1 MSMQYSDLQVFAM
14 SSSVVKTIAF
24 IIATTVLLS
33 IFASITIITKQSA
46 LADGLTQEQ
55 LSSSLG
61 NRKADLLIKMNPPV
75 VTTET
80 LSQGQKPNVQFRL
93 FDSNTNQSFNHVTYY
108 IIIEKDGKRL
118 LSNMFH
124 DHNGDL
130 ILQVN
135 PVDVTNSEAAAANTI
150 SISGGKPDPL
160 LDILTASGNNPITI
174 SGPIFVRGGLY
185 HFIVRIET
193 VDSDYSML
201 PNNQEPIYD
210 SWLSIGNTV
219 NKQITIDGKQI
230 PIKIIS
236 YYDKLSNFGFDNK
249 DMQMKFDM
257 PFNWNVSRINNT
269 NIFVHQEV
277 TVPKANAF
285 TAKESF
291 TGKVNGMDISK
302 DVMVDNTNPQK
313 DVIHVMI
320 PKNNLIQLADQVN
333 KNGQASTGL
342 MKFTLQPGGT
352 ASPGSMR
359 GMSMPM
365 LSMGALAFGG

>member
-1 MSMQYSDLQVFAM
+1 MQYSDLQVFAM

-24 IIATTVLLS
+24 IIATIVLLS
-33 IFASITIITKQSA
+33 IFASITITTKQSA
-46 LADGLTQEQ
+46 FADGLTQEQ

-80 LSQGQKPNVQFRL
+80 LSQGQKPTVEFRL
-93 FDSNTNQSFNHVTYY
+93 FDSNTNQSFSHVTYY
-108 IIIEKDGKRL
+108 VILEKDGKRM
-118 LSNMFH
+118 LSDMFH

-130 ILQVN
+130 KIQVN
-135 PVDVTNSEAAAANTI
+135 PINGTSKAAATTI
-150 SISGGKPDPL
+150 
-160 LDILTASGNNPITI
+160 
-174 SGPIFVRGGLY
+174 RGGLY

-249 DMQMKFDM
+249 TMQINFDM

-269 NIFVHQEV
+269 SIFV
-277 TVPKANAF
+277 
-285 TAKESF
+285 
-291 TGKVNGMDISK
+291 
-302 DVMVDNTNPQK
+302 
-313 DVIHVMI
+313 
-320 PKNNLIQLADQVN
+320 
-333 KNGQASTGL
+333 
-342 MKFTLQPGGT
+342 
-352 ASPGSMR
+352 
-359 GMSMPM
+359 
-365 LSMGALAFGG
+365 

>member
-1 MSMQYSDLQVFAM
+1 LQLSSRQVFAIPILSPM
-14 SSSVVKTIAF
+14 GIATF
-24 IIATTVLLS
+24 IILIP
-33 IFASITIITKQSA
+33 IFASTVIITTKQSA
-46 LADGLTQEQ
+46 FADGLTQEQ
-55 LSSSLG
+55 LSASLG

-80 LSQGQKPNVQFRL
+80 LSHGQKPTVQFRL

-130 ILQVN
+130 ILQLN
-135 PVDVTNSEAAAANTI
+135 PVNATGKSAAANTT
-150 SISGGKPDPL
+150 SISGGEPDPL
-160 LDILTASGNNPITI
+160 LDIVTASENNPITV

-219 NKQITIDGKQI
+219 NKQISIDGKQI
-230 PIKIIS
+230 PVKIIS

-249 DMQMKFDM
+249 TMQINFDM

-269 NIFVHQEV
+269 SIFVHQEV

-285 TAKESF
+285 AAKESF
-291 TGKVNGMDISK
+291 IGKVNGIDISK

-320 PKNNLIQLADQVN
+320 PKNNLVQLADQVN
-333 KNGQASTGL
+333 KSGQAFTGL
-342 MKFTLQPGGT
+342 MKFTLQPGGMSKPMSSLGPMT
-352 ASPGSMR
+352 S
-359 GMSMPM
+359 GM
-365 LSMGALAFGG
+365 

>member
-1 MSMQYSDLQVFAM
+1 MMSMRFPSRQVFAM
-14 SSSVVKTIAF
+14 SSCSMVTFTAVTIVF
-24 IIATTVLLS
+24 FLS
-33 IFASITIITKQSA
+33 IFASIAITAKQSA
-46 LADGLTQEQ
+46 FADGLTQEQ
-55 LSSSLG
+55 LSASLG

-80 LSQGQKPNVQFRL
+80 LSQGQKPTVEFRL
-93 FDSNTNQSFNHVTYY
+93 FDSNTNQSFSHVTYY
-108 IIIEKDGKRL
+108 VILEKDGKRL

-130 ILQVN
+130 ILQLN
-135 PVDVTNSEAAAANTI
+135 PVNATGKSAAANTT
-150 SISGGKPDPL
+150 SISGGEPDPL
-160 LDILTASGNNPITI
+160 LDIVTASENNPITV

-193 VDSDYSML
+193 VDSDYTML

-249 DMQMKFDM
+249 DMQIKFDM
-257 PFNWNVSRINNT
+257 PFNWNVTRINNT

-285 TAKESF
+285 TAKGSF
-291 TGKVNGMDISK
+291 TGKVNGIDISK
-302 DVMVDNTNPQK
+302 YVMVDNTNPQK
-313 DVIHVMI
+313 DIIHVMI
-320 PKNNLIQLADQVN
+320 SKNNLIQLADQVN

-342 MKFTLQPGGT
+342 MRFTLQPGGT
-352 ASPGSMR
+352 GGAAPRSMSTSMAS
-359 GMSMPM
+359 GM
-365 LSMGALAFGG
+365 

>member
-1 MSMQYSDLQVFAM
+1 M
-14 SSSVVKTIAF
+14 SSSLVTITAI
-24 IIATTVLLS
+24 IIATIVFSS
-33 IFASITIITKQSA
+33 IFASNAITAEQSA
-46 LADGLTQEQ
+46 FADGLTQEQ
-55 LSSSLG
+55 LSASLG
-61 NRKADLLIKMNPPV
+61 NRKADLLIKTNPPV

-80 LSQGQKPNVQFRL
+80 LSQGQKPTAEFRL

-118 LSNMFH
+118 LSDMFH

-130 ILQVN
+130 KIQVN
-135 PVDVTNSEAAAANTI
+135 PINMTSKAASTAI
-150 SISGGKPDPL
+150 VSGGEQDPL
-160 LDILTASGNNPITI
+160 LGILTATQTNPITV

-193 VDSDYSML
+193 VDSDYTLL
-201 PNNQEPIYD
+201 PNSQEPIYD
-210 SWLSIGNTV
+210 SWLSIGNTE
-219 NKQITIDGKQI
+219 NRQISIDGKQI

-249 DMQMKFDM
+249 NMQMKFDM

-269 NIFVHQEV
+269 SIFVHEEV

-285 TAKESF
+285 TIKGSF
-291 TGKVNGMDISK
+291 IGKVNGIDISK
-302 DVMVDNTNPQK
+302 DVVVDNTNPEK

-320 PKNNLIQLADQVN
+320 PKNNLVQLADQVN

-352 ASPGSMR
+352 GAAGV
-359 GMSMPM
+359 SMPM
-365 LSMGALAFGG
+365 SSMGSMASGM

>member
-1 MSMQYSDLQVFAM
+1 MSMQYSSQQVLAM
-14 SSSVVKTIAF
+14 SSSLVKTTAF
-24 IIATTVLLS
+24 IIATVVLLS
-33 IFASITIITKQSA
+33 IFVSIAITTKQSA
-46 LADGLTQEQ
+46 FADGLTQEQ
-55 LSSSLG
+55 LSASLG
-61 NRKADLLIKMNPPV
+61 NRKADLLIRMNPPV

-80 LSQGQKPNVQFRL
+80 LSQGQKPTVQFRL

-118 LSNMFH
+118 FSDMFH

-135 PVDVTNSEAAAANTI
+135 PVNATGKAATNTT
-150 SISGGKPDPL
+150 SISGGEPDPL
-160 LDILTASGNNPITI
+160 LDILTASENNPITV

-193 VDSDYSML
+193 VDSDYATL
-201 PNNQEPIYD
+201 PYNQEPIYD

-219 NKQITIDGKQI
+219 NKQIVIDGKHI

-236 YYDKLSNFGFDNK
+236 YYDKLSDFGFDNK
-249 DMQMKFDM
+249 NMQIKFDM
-257 PFNWNVSRINNT
+257 PFNWNVSRINST
-269 NIFVHQEV
+269 SIFVHQEI

-285 TAKESF
+285 AAKGSF
-291 TGKVNGMDISK
+291 TGKVNGIDISK
-302 DVMVDNTNPQK
+302 EVIVDNTNPQK

-342 MKFTLQPGGT
+342 MKFTLQPGG
-352 ASPGSMR
+352 
-359 GMSMPM
+359 MSMPM
-365 LSMGALAFGG
+365 SSMGSMASGTQ

>member
-1 MSMQYSDLQVFAM
+1 MG
-14 SSSVVKTIAF
+14 IATF
-24 IIATTVLLS
+24 IILIP
-33 IFASITIITKQSA
+33 IFASTVIITTKQSA
-46 LADGLTQEQ
+46 FADGLTQEQ
-55 LSSSLG
+55 LSASLG

-80 LSQGQKPNVQFRL
+80 LSQGQKPTVQFRL

-130 ILQVN
+130 ILQLN
-135 PVDVTNSEAAAANTI
+135 PVNATGKSAAANTT
-150 SISGGKPDPL
+150 SISGGEPDPL
-160 LDILTASGNNPITI
+160 LDIVTASENNPITV

-219 NKQITIDGKQI
+219 NKQISIDGKQI
-230 PIKIIS
+230 PVKIIS

-249 DMQMKFDM
+249 TMQINFDM

-269 NIFVHQEV
+269 SIFVHQEV

-291 TGKVNGMDISK
+291 IGKVNGIDISK

-320 PKNNLIQLADQVN
+320 PKNNLVQLADQVN
-333 KNGQASTGL
+333 KNGQASRGL
-342 MKFTLQPGGT
+342 MQFTLQPGGIAAT
-352 ASPGSMR
+352 TSSGSMG

-365 LSMGALAFGG
+365 LSMGALVSGR

>member
-1 MSMQYSDLQVFAM
+1 MG
-14 SSSVVKTIAF
+14 IATF
-24 IIATTVLLS
+24 IILIP
-33 IFASITIITKQSA
+33 IFASTVIITTKQSA
-46 LADGLTQEQ
+46 FADGLTQEQ
-55 LSSSLG
+55 LSASLG

-80 LSQGQKPNVQFRL
+80 LSQGQKPTVQFRL

-135 PVDVTNSEAAAANTI
+135 PVNATGKAATNAT
-150 SISGGKPDPL
+150 SISRGEPDPL
-160 LDILTASGNNPITI
+160 LDILAASENNPITI

-193 VDSDYSML
+193 VDSDYTIL
-201 PNNQEPIYD
+201 PYNQEPIYD

-219 NKQITIDGKQI
+219 NKQIAIDGKHI

-249 DMQMKFDM
+249 DMQIKFDM

-269 NIFVHQEV
+269 SIFVHQEV

-285 TAKESF
+285 TAKGSF
-291 TGKVNGMDISK
+291 TGKVNGIDISK

-342 MKFTLQPGGT
+342 MKFTLQPGG
-352 ASPGSMR
+352 
-359 GMSMPM
+359 MSMPM
-365 LSMGALAFGG
+365 SSMGSMVSGM

>member
-1 MSMQYSDLQVFAM
+1 MMSMRFPSRQVFAM
-14 SSSVVKTIAF
+14 SSCSMVTFTAVTIVF
-24 IIATTVLLS
+24 FLS
-33 IFASITIITKQSA
+33 IFASIAITTKQSA
-46 LADGLTQEQ
+46 FADGLTQEQ
-55 LSSSLG
+55 LSASLG

-80 LSQGQKPNVQFRL
+80 LSQGQKPTVQFRL

-130 ILQVN
+130 ILQLN
-135 PVDVTNSEAAAANTI
+135 PVNATGKAAAANTI
-150 SISGGKPDPL
+150 SISGGEPDPL
-160 LDILTASGNNPITI
+160 LDILTASENNPITV

-193 VDSDYSML
+193 VDSDYTLL

-210 SWLSIGNTV
+210 SWLSIGNTE
-219 NKQITIDGKQI
+219 NMQISIDGKHI

-249 DMQMKFDM
+249 TMQINFDM

-269 NIFVHQEV
+269 SIFVHQEV

-285 TAKESF
+285 TAKGSF
-291 TGKVNGMDISK
+291 IGKVNGIDISNY
-302 DVMVDNTNPQK
+302 VMVDNTNPQK

-320 PKNNLIQLADQVN
+320 PKNNLIQLADQII

-342 MKFTLQPGGT
+342 MKFTLQPGETG
-352 ASPGSMR
+352 ALGA
-359 GMSMPM
+359 MSMPM
-365 LSMGALAFGG
+365 SSMSSGM

>member
-1 MSMQYSDLQVFAM
+1 MQLSSRQVFAIPI
-14 SSSVVKTIAF
+14 SSPVAYSIATF
-24 IIATTVLLS
+24 IILIP
-33 IFASITIITKQSA
+33 IFASTVIITTKQSA
-46 LADGLTQEQ
+46 FADGLTQEQ
-55 LSSSLG
+55 LSASLG
-61 NRKADLLIKMNPPV
+61 SRKADLLIKMNPPV

-80 LSQGQKPNVQFRL
+80 LSQGQKPTVQLRL
-93 FDSNTNQSFNHVTYY
+93 FDSKTNQSFNHVTYY
-108 IIIEKDGKRL
+108 VIIEKDGKRL

-135 PVDVTNSEAAAANTI
+135 PVNATGKAAAANTT
-150 SISGGKPDPL
+150 SISGGEPDPL
-160 LDILTASGNNPITI
+160 LDILTASEINPITV

-210 SWLSIGNTV
+210 SWLSIGNTE
-219 NKQITIDGKQI
+219 NRQISIDGKQI

-236 YYDKLSNFGFDNK
+236 YYDKLSDFGFDNK
-249 DMQMKFDM
+249 NMQINFDM

-269 NIFVHQEV
+269 SIFVHEEV

-285 TAKESF
+285 TAKGSF
-291 TGKVNGMDISK
+291 IGKVNGIDISK
-302 DVMVDNTNPQK
+302 DVMVDNTSPEK

-320 PKNNLIQLADQVN
+320 PKKNLVQLADQVN

-342 MKFTLQPGGT
+342 MKFTLQPGG
-352 ASPGSMR
+352 
-359 GMSMPM
+359 MSMPM
-365 LSMGALAFGG
+365 SSMGSMASGM